1 MCKFWWNT
9 PNLHIFFCIGGIIM
23 RIISDTTKGRIILP
37 KSFFTELDKKNKDL
51 EEAGSD
57 KKWAPEEWVR
67 SQFEKAMKEN
77 MLRPGDK
84 VVN

>member
-1 MCKFWWNT
+1 
-9 PNLHIFFCIGGIIM
+9 M
-23 RIISDTTKGRIILP
+23 RIILDTNKGRIILP

-57 KKWAPEEWVR
+57 KKWTPEEWVR
-67 SQFEKAMKEN
+67 SQFEKAMKET